1 MVTTVITARQRRA
14 RNQRIVLLTAAVL
27 LVGGGLW
34 YLLRGEERA
43 PAAEKQP
50 LGTIAVPVAARPL
63 PKGRELEGPGLIRPM
78 YLRPEQV
85 PPAALLKTNQI
96 VSRVTRESLK
106 AGDYFSE
113 ENLTAAGAP
122 PGFSGLVRPGSRIV
136 VIETTRIA
144 GVIGYMREGDLVDVM
159 ALSQSAGAGA
169 RPGGGPTIE
178 AGGTQPGSGGQAAGS
193 GAARGGGGSLP
204 GLTAT
209 LIAQGARVVIVPKP
223 GKNQFAALEMAPEDA
238 HLLTMVMSTNQVL
251 HFVYRPFNDD
261 SRLDADSPALAETRP
276 PRDSRTIEMIEGVN
290 RSVLRTTLN

>member
-1 MVTTVITARQRRA
+1 MVTTVITARQRRD
-14 RNQRIVLLTAAVL
+14 RNQRIALLTGAVL

-34 YLLRGEERA
+34 YLLRGEARA
-43 PAAEKQP
+43 PAVEKQP
-50 LGTIAVPVAARPL
+50 LGTIAVPVAAKPL

-144 GVIGYMREGDLVDVM
+144 GVVGYMREGDLVDVM
-159 ALSQSAGAGA
+159 ALSQSGGAGA
-169 RPGGGPTIE
+169 RPAGGPTIE
-178 AGGTQPGSGGQAAGS
+178 AGGTQPGAGGQLAGGGTRASGGA
-193 GAARGGGGSLP
+193 LP

-223 GKNQFAALEMAPEDA
+223 GKNQFAALEMAPDDA

-261 SRLDADSPALAETRP
+261 TRVSPDNPALAETRP
-276 PRDSRTIEMIEGVN
+276 PRDSRTIEMIEGVD